1 MLSLPKQEEG
11 VRAAALL
18 GAVLPV
24 GQEMELLISAADRS
38 QQRDDDDDDDAP
50 AAELERSSRLELIPG
65 FESSHFT
72 A

>member
-38 QQRDDDDDDDAP
+38 QQRDDDDDDAP

-72 A
+72 T